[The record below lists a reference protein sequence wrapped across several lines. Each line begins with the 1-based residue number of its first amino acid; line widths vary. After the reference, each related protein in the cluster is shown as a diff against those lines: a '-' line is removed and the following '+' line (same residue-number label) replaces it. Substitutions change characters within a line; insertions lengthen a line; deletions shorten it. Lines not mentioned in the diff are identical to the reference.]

1 MSGYIRV
8 IAEIREVLMSSRISR
23 NDPCPCGSGKKYK
36 KCCLNR
42 GISITNAFHAGCH
55 GDWGEFHP
63 GIVYVGIDRQTVF
76 VKQEASYF
84 GEDAAVAN
92 AEIDLQLA
100 LNQSAGNEDRVV
112 DNIQFAGYSPMG
124 AETVEFAGEEDAEGF
139 SSLEYALNQL
149 VAAYIETNRPPEA
162 RIAFDRLAGLGYSR
176 RQAFL
181 MIKMVMAAEMWHS
194 AQLQRVP
201 DKDRIINALN
211 ILPNLPD
218 FMEAAGFTS
227 VPVGSVISA

>member
-8 IAEIREVLMSSRISR
+8 TAEIREVLMSSRISR
-23 NDPCPCGSGKKYK
+23 NGPCPCGSGKKYK

-42 GISITNAFHAGCH
+42 RISITNAFHAGCH
-55 GDWGEFHP
+55 GDWGEFYP
-63 GIVYVGIDRQTVF
+63 GIVYAGIDCQTVF
-76 VKQEASYF
+76 VKQETSYF

-112 DNIQFAGYSPMG
+112 DNIQVAGYSPME
-124 AETVEFAGEEDAEGF
+124 AETVEFAGDEDSEKF

-162 RIAFDRLAGLGYSR
+162 RIAFDRLAGLRYSR

-181 MIKMVMAAEMWHS
+181 MIKMVIAAEMWHS
-194 AQLQRVP
+194 AQLQSVP
-201 DKDRIINALN
+201 NKDRIINALN